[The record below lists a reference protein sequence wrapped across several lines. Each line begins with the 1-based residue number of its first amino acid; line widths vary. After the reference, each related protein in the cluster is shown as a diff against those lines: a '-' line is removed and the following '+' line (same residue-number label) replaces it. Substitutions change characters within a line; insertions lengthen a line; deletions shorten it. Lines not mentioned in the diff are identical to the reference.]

1 MQHYGCVTGSH
12 IDAISHRYGYTKMRI
27 QEMTLFNTPE
37 SQDEITRWIELHP
50 PEDRTAM
57 FVVMGMTWNFL
68 AKKVNEETNDE

>member
-1 MQHYGCVTGSH
+1 MH
-12 IDAISHRYGYTKMRI
+12 I

-68 AKKVNEETNDE
+68 AKKVNEETNGE